1 MNSNPYPELET
12 YVSIQLFEPYNDLF
26 YIARRLKFYKVI
38 SYYRLD
44 ENGHTHIALNE
55 NCRAFKFS
63 NVDQLR
69 QLNIA
74 IPNEIY
80 KDLYQRK
87 VWSAEADTQAAA
99 KELSRATEFRPVDPA
114 RTESGARSQQQ
125 KEVIEVS
132 TEKAPTEPALTV
144 EKVYTV
150 PPPKAPSE
158 SLQNKILHED
168 NQQQLP
174 SFHSIQ
180 QHPPGNYSQ
189 PFWYQQQYSGWHA
202 GYLTNGRAGQ
212 AHFRFPNPDQNR
224 RHSVKKGE
232 IFCVLWITF
241 RHRISCSIF
250 LPSYSVRA
258 VTSFS

>member
-1 MNSNPYPELET
+1 M
-12 YVSIQLFEPYNDLF
+12 
-26 YIARRLKFYKVI
+26 
-38 SYYRLD
+38 
-44 ENGHTHIALNE
+44 
-55 NCRAFKFS
+55 
-63 NVDQLR
+63 
-69 QLNIA
+69 
-74 IPNEIY
+74 
-80 KDLYQRK
+80 YQRK

-212 AHFRFPNPDQNR
+212 SRFRFPNPDQNR
-224 RHSVKKGE
+224 RHSVKRGRSSASSGSPLGTE
-232 IFCVLWITF
+232 SAAASFF
-241 RHRISCSIF
+241 RPTASEQSRH
-250 LPSYSVRA
+250 SVKDL
-258 VTSFS
+258 VQFHSHSDTLSNLNV